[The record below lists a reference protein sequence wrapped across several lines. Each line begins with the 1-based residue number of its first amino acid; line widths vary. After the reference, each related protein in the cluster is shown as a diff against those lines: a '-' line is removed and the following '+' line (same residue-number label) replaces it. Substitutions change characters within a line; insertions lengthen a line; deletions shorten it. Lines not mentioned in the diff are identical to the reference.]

1 MLRKDVAVAFH
12 LLTRD
17 LGTMIIK
24 RFLSLRS
31 VVERD
36 PRKLM
41 TSEHLSI
48 LSMVP
53 ILLIQRVI
61 TPPVHLHHENEIHQ
75 AEAREIHLVKP
86 RH

>member
-1 MLRKDVAVAFH
+1 
-12 LLTRD
+12 
-17 LGTMIIK
+17 MIIK

-36 PRKLM
+36 ARKLM

-61 TPPVHLHHENEIHQ
+61 TPPVHPHHENEIHQ